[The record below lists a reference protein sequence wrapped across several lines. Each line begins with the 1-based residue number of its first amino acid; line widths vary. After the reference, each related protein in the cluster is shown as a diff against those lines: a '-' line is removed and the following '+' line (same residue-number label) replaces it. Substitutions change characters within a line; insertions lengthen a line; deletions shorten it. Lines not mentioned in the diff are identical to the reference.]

1 MAETRTA
8 PALIVVAAC
17 VGGAY
22 LIARFPTAR
31 RVAWQLVR
39 VAATTWLP
47 AWVASEVR
55 QAWRQS
61 AHEPG
66 TEGGT

>member
-1 MAETRTA
+1 MADARRAQT
-8 PALIVVAAC
+8 LVAAVAC
-17 VGGAY
+17 LAGAY
-22 LIARFPTAR
+22 AFVRYRPAR